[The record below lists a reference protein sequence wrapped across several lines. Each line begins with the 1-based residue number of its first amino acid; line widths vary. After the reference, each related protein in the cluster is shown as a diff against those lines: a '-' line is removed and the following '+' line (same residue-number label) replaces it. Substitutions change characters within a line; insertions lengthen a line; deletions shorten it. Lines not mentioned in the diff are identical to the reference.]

1 MTTDIKFDERF
12 YRNWIK
18 DLDRN
23 RLYQEVA
30 NLELVVNNSMFS
42 ESARA
47 MSNKKL
53 QILKSE
59 WKEINDRFSK
69 ANGKK

>member
-23 RLYQEVA
+23 RLYQEVT

-59 WKEINDRFSK
+59 WKEIN
-69 ANGKK
+69 